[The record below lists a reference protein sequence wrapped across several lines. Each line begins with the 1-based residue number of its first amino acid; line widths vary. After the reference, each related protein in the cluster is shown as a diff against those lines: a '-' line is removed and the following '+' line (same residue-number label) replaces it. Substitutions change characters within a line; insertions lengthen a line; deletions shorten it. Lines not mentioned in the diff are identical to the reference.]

1 MEKRLTNRER
11 IKRVEYASLYGVIK
25 PDFVCFQMKRDPA
38 FDPNHRGEIIC
49 KDCAGTGI
57 AAVPVR
63 EINIDVLVEIVPN
76 D

>member
-1 MEKRLTNRER
+1 MTNRER
-11 IKRVEYASLYGVIK
+11 IKRVEYASLYGVRE
-25 PDFVCFQMKRDPA
+25 PDFVCFQMKRDSA
-38 FDPNHRGEIIC
+38 FDLNHRGKIIC